1 LFKYLILR
9 LSAQYLRILDK
20 LTVEVP
26 ASLHT
31 GRPATED
38 EVRQLVIEMKTN
50 NRRWGARRIVGAL
63 RKLGKIIS
71 KSTVLNI
78 LKESDFPDRS
88 RRHDQSWYRFLRS
101 HGTRFF
107 ACDFLT
113 FDTAFLKRLYVFALM
128 DTSTRQIINVAVTR
142 HPTAVWLENV
152 LRGAEWLGTFLK
164 DCYDIALYRT
174 PPCMPNCN
182 AFIERWNR

>member
-1 LFKYLILR
+1 ML
-9 LSAQYLRILDK
+9 AWHHK
-20 LTVEVP
+20 L
-26 ASLHT
+26 A
-31 GRPATED
+31 
-38 EVRQLVIEMKTN
+38 
-50 NRRWGARRIVGAL
+50 ARRIVGEL

-113 FDTAFLKRLYVFALM
+113 VDTAFLKRLYVFALM
-128 DTSTRQIINVAVTR
+128 DTSTRQFINVAVTR

-152 LRGAEWLGTFLK
+152 FR
-164 DCYDIALYRT
+164 ALSWT
-174 PPCMPNCN
+174 
-182 AFIERWNR
+182 